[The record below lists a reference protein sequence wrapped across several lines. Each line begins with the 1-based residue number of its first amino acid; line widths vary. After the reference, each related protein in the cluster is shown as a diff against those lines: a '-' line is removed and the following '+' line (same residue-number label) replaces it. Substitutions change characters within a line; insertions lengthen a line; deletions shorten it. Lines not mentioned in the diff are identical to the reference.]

1 MHYASKKLGY
11 AIGKGFASTISS
23 NITDITIRTF
33 IATARRSIPLTHVDV
48 AGNAHMVD
56 VTNKSATLRAAK
68 ARGRVLMNRETYDLV
83 KQDKI
88 KKGNVLTVA
97 QIAGIQGAKMCSQ
110 IIPLCHPIAITKVS
124 VDLRLVDN
132 IAGPLDC
139 AVEIESH
146 VKCKGE
152 TGVEMEALSAT
163 SVAAL
168 TVFDM
173 CKAVSKN
180 MRIEYI
186 RVVEKLGGKSGHWKE

>member
-1 MHYASKKLGY
+1 MNCTSKRIGFFFGKLSGFTTSVNYAD
-11 AIGKGFASTISS
+11 IG
-23 NITDITIRTF
+23 IRTF
-33 IATARRSIPLTHVDV
+33 TTTTKLRIPLTHVD
-48 AGNAHMVD
+48 ASGNAHMVD
-56 VTNKSATLRAAK
+56 VSDKPATLRVAI
-68 ARGRVLMNRETYDLV
+68 ARGRVLMNRETFDLV

-97 QIAGIQGAKMCSQ
+97 QVAGIQGAKMCSQ

-124 VDLRLVDN
+124 VDLNLVDN

-139 AVEIESH
+139 AVEIESQ

-163 SVAAL
+163 SAAAL

-180 MRIEYI
+180 MRIVDI
-186 RVVEKLGGKSGHWKE
+186 RVIEKLGGKSGHWKE

>member
-1 MHYASKKLGY
+1 MNCASKRLGHCIGKLYASTTSANY
-11 AIGKGFASTISS
+11 ADVTIRSFASTAK
-23 NITDITIRTF
+23 RT
-33 IATARRSIPLTHVDV
+33 IPLTHVDA

-56 VTNKSATLRAAK
+56 VSDKPATLRAAI
-68 ARGRVLMNRETYDLV
+68 ARGRVLMNRETFNLV

-97 QIAGIQGAKMCSQ
+97 QVAGIQGAKMCSQ

-124 VDLRLVDN
+124 VDLKLVDN
-132 IAGPLDC
+132 IAGPLEC
-139 AVEIESH
+139 AVEIESQ

-163 SVAAL
+163 SAAAL

-180 MRIEYI
+180 MRIEDI
-186 RVVEKLGGKSGHWKE
+186 RVVEKFGGKSGHWKE